1 MTKLLCFLCVVLY
14 ASIVHS
20 KVWFPVFVA
29 FENNG
34 QSVYDSWR
42 TPSMCNDLPA
52 ILKITG
58 RGKHLRN
65 HVIDHWTE
73 MNINM
78 VKVELYQKNEQVV
91 WMTFNARNTNNL
103 NWFSKTNLYQS
114 SFTDLSTRSITN
126 YFSAAGESIP
136 NVVSR
141 RFYISRQ
148 HRGCPNDFGWLCIA
162 EKPDVCKW
170 AQFSKYPVFIY
181 TKQGRSWNR
190 DSAAADTLVI
200 SVSMDL

>member
-1 MTKLLCFLCVVLY
+1 MTKLLSFFCVFTFV
-14 ASIVHS
+14 STVHS

-29 FENNG
+29 FEKNG

-42 TPSMCNDLPA
+42 TPSLCNELPT
-52 ILKITG
+52 ILKTTG

-91 WMTFNARNTNNL
+91 WMTFNAKNSNNL
-103 NWFSKTNLYQS
+103 NWFSKKNLYRS
-114 SFTDLSTRSITN
+114 SFWDLSRWRTTN
-126 YFSAAGESIP
+126 FFSAEGHFIK
-136 NVVSR
+136 NHVTR
-141 RFYISRQ
+141 RFFINEKYDS
-148 HRGCPNDFGWLCIA
+148 CPGDSGWFCIE
-162 EKPDVCKW
+162 EKHDVCKW
-170 AQFSKYPVFIY
+170 GQFSRYPVFMY
-181 TKQGRSWNR
+181 TKQGHNWTT
-190 DSAAADTLVI
+190 DAATADTLVI